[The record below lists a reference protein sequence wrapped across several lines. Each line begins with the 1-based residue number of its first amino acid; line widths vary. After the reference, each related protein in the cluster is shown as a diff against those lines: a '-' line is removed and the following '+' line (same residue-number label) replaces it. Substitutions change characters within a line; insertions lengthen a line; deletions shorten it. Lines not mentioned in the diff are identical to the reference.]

1 MSYVTLCKKS
11 IYPLFLHF
19 CIFLCLQINEFKD
32 RFRKWRSTKLTGL
45 IDSYF
50 ESLINNSNSENQI
63 SKDETKM
70 LHELYF
76 LSPDMQ
82 MLLNLLAEKE
92 GMWSSILILSLFDK
106 SFKNEFKVCI

>member
-1 MSYVTLCKKS
+1 MEE
-11 IYPLFLHF
+11 
-19 CIFLCLQINEFKD
+19 N
-32 RFRKWRSTKLTGL
+32 
-45 IDSYF
+45 
-50 ESLINNSNSENQI
+50 SLVFHQI

-92 GMWSSILILSLFDK
+92 GMWASILILSLFDK
-106 SFKNEFKVCI
+106 SFKNGFKV

>member
-1 MSYVTLCKKS
+1 M
-11 IYPLFLHF
+11 
-19 CIFLCLQINEFKD
+19 
-32 RFRKWRSTKLTGL
+32 

-50 ESLINNSNSENQI
+50 ETLVVNNNSNSENQI

-92 GMWSSILILSLFDK
+92 GMWASILILSLFDK
-106 SFKNEFKVCI
+106 SFKYEFKVLIACIGISILILKIFCYEINLLVLY

>member
-1 MSYVTLCKKS
+1 MKKNAEIVIDVLYLC
-11 IYPLFLHF
+11 F
-19 CIFLCLQINEFKD
+19 QINELKD
-32 RFRKWRSTKLTGL
+32 HFRKWRSTKLTGL

-50 ESLINNSNSENQI
+50 ETLVVNNNSNSENQI

-92 GMWSSILILSLFDK
+92 GMWASILILSLFDK
-106 SFKNEFKVCI
+106 SFKNEFKV